1 MIYCT
6 QEHIMT
12 EEVLPPGDIPSE
24 VAIAGSIIPYSRE
37 SNRAMYLGYRA
48 SGLSVREALHMIDRS
63 PTWLSLAR
71 RDSTFVDLEN
81 RIPEFR
87 KELSKEYVE
96 LDFYRN
102 FRLLMEK
109 DHRVLKSSL
118 GLNKDEND
126 NVIPISKQD
135 HDYLLKMRSMYSPQQ
150 WQILESIVSG
160 GGEGFNFAKFV
171 SDNPD
176 IIQASRTDTITV
188 RKQVG

>member
-1 MIYCT
+1 
-6 QEHIMT
+6 MT